1 MRLTFVY
8 GFPGE
13 RGFRGDVTA
22 VPGKPGRIQV
32 LHRTAEIPTEG
43 RKTRESK
50 VCGGS
55 LRVCYTNCHTEMIPM
70 RVHIILDALP
80 IKVMLKVLL

>member
-43 RKTRESK
+43 RKT
-50 VCGGS
+50 
-55 LRVCYTNCHTEMIPM
+55 
-70 RVHIILDALP
+70 
-80 IKVMLKVLL
+80 